1 MCYTGLVDIASF
13 FTMKKNTKAFLVLLS
28 FLTLALAYAPETN
41 AQAPQAGLQ
50 YQLLEKIPGTENL
63 NGSDLPGYVSALYR
77 MALIVVTLSAVLML
91 SVGGFMYLTS
101 AGNTASM
108 GNAKGIIY
116 DSLIGLVIALA
127 AWLILYVINP
137 DLVKI
142 SLKVLPPVAPLDGQA
157 ATPQGLG
164 TLPPESSVELAK
176 QILASGNINLRTS
189 GSCKSPSG
197 TVTPRGNIE
206 AVAASKRMAACY
218 AGPNCVAEGD
228 KGCADDAV
236 RPSETML
243 KAIWTVGQSMSFNI
257 ESIAGGPHAANSKHY
272 VGQAIDITPV
282 TQSLL
287 DAFVKAG
294 AAAPNG
300 NAASM
305 CEKDGKNVGCS
316 GGGANHIH
324 LIFPN

>member
-1 MCYTGLVDIASF
+1 
-13 FTMKKNTKAFLVLLS
+13 MKKNIKAFLVVLGLLS
-28 FLTLALAYAPETN
+28 MSFAFIPETR

-50 YQLLEKIPGTENL
+50 YQLLEKIPFTSGVS
-63 NGSDLPGYVSALYR
+63 GSDLPGYVSALYKV
-77 MALIVVTLSAVLML
+77 ALIVVTLSAVLML
-91 SVGGFMYLTS
+91 SIGGFMYLTS

-127 AWLILYVINP
+127 AWLILYIINP

-142 SLKVLPPVAPLDGQA
+142 SLKVLPPVTPLTGQA
-157 ATPQGLG
+157 GTPEGLG
-164 TLPPESSVELAK
+164 TLPPESTVELAK
-176 QILASGNINLRTS
+176 QILASGSINLRTT
-189 GSCKSPSG
+189 GSCKSPTA
-197 TVTPRGNIE
+197 TVTPRSNIE
-206 AVAASKRMAACY
+206 AVAAGKRMAACY
-218 AGPNCVAEGD
+218 AGPNCVAEGNN
-228 KGCADDAV
+228 GCSDDAV

-243 KAIWTVGQSMSFNI
+243 KAIWTVGQSMSFNV

-282 TQSLL
+282 TQGLL

-305 CEKDGKNVGCS
+305 CEKAGKNVGCS